1 MEFFKCKY
9 QSKIWIRCKS
19 LITVLG
25 EAINEEEA
33 IAAHLSP
40 YKMRTNCVHC
50 FRKTGSSV
58 YPSPLNR

>member
-1 MEFFKCKY
+1 MKY
-9 QSKIWIRCKS
+9 LDQIQLPNSF
-19 LITVLG
+19 LG